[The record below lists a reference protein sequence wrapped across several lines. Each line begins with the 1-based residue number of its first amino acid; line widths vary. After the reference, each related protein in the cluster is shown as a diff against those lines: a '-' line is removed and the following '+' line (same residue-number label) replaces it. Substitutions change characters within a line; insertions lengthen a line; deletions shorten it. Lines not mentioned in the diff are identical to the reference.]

1 MSSFYNLT
9 GFLKECP
16 PPAHCPTPPLILP
29 VSPLHRHFYM
39 VVTVSGPAFVEP
51 SRGPPGAG
59 GGGGMG
65 GGVLHTNLSPHLRL
79 RRRSRSANQTK
90 ARWLLHCQCLGLF
103 PPAEENMIATA
114 LKNIWSFAPH
124 RCATSQ
130 MWRPDRSPP
139 EGPSFLFQSRCFE
152 LSSAASPI

>member
-1 MSSFYNLT
+1 MS
-9 GFLKECP
+9 
-16 PPAHCPTPPLILP
+16 PA
-29 VSPLHRHFYM
+29 SPL
-39 VVTVSGPAFVEP
+39 PDP
-51 SRGPPGAG
+51 SFNSPCITSAQTLLHGCHCLWSCVCRTLPRASRCWGRGWD
-59 GGGGMG
+59 G
-65 GGVLHTNLSPHLRL
+65 GGVLHTNLSPRLRL

-124 RCATSQ
+124 RCTTSQ

-139 EGPSFLFQSRCFE
+139 EGPSFLFQSGCFE

>member
-1 MSSFYNLT
+1 MS
-9 GFLKECP
+9 
-16 PPAHCPTPPLILP
+16 PA
-29 VSPLHRHFYM
+29 SPL
-39 VVTVSGPAFVEP
+39 PDP
-51 SRGPPGAG
+51 SFNSPCITSAQTLLHGCHCLWSCVCRTLPRASRCWGRGWDEV
-59 GGGGMG
+59 

-103 PPAEENMIATA
+103 PPAEENMIAIA

-139 EGPSFLFQSRCFE
+139 EGPSFLFQSGCFE

>member
-59 GGGGMG
+59 GGGGMRG
-65 GGVLHTNLSPHLRL
+65 WGSPHK
-79 RRRSRSANQTK
+79 SQPS
-90 ARWLLHCQCLGLF
+90 
-103 PPAEENMIATA
+103 PA
-114 LKNIWSFAPH
+114 S
-124 RCATSQ
+124 
-130 MWRPDRSPP
+130 SPP
-139 EGPSFLFQSRCFE
+139 QPLSQPDKGALALTLPVPRTVSSCRREHDRDSFKKHLEFCPSPVHNLPDVETRQKSSRGTQLPFPKRM
-152 LSSAASPI
+152 L